1 MNIVVIMPTYNEAEN
16 VKKMIP
22 MLEKE
27 VFPKVKNHTMH
38 LLVVDDDSPD
48 GTGKEVEKYMKE
60 YKNVHVLSEEK
71 NGLGAAYVRGMKYAM
86 NTMKADAV
94 IEFDADFQHDPA
106 DIPHLI
112 AAMDEGYDYVI
123 GSRYIKGGAIPDNW
137 GMDRKLKS
145 RLGGIFAQFMFLM
158 PNIHDMT
165 SGYKLTKTA
174 FLKKVDLD
182 HLYSYN
188 FAYKMHILHD
198 VVKAGAKVKEVPIIF
213 YDRTKGKSKMDTNDM
228 KESLLLVFRLTIKD
242 FESFLKF
249 LVVGGFGFLINAI
262 VLRILVD
269 AHWDPFFANLVGA
282 AIAVFSNYNFNNFW
296 TFKHHKITSVSRYL
310 WKLVHFYLTS
320 AIGVIF
326 IQSGTILLGD
336 YFFGKKYYF
345 IYFLFGTGLLLIWN
359 FTIYNKFIWKK
370 NPIK

>member
-22 MLEKE
+22 VLEKE
-27 VFPKVKNHTMH
+27 VFPKVKNHSMY
-38 LLVVDDDSPD
+38 LLVVDDKSPD

-60 YKNVHVLSEEK
+60 YKNVHLLSGEK

-86 NTMKADAV
+86 DTMKADAV
-94 IEFDADFQHDPA
+94 IEFDADFQHDPQ

-123 GSRYIKGGAIPDNW
+123 GSRYVKGGAIPDNW
-137 GMDRKLKS
+137 GMDRKIKS
-145 RLGGIFAQFMFLM
+145 RLGGIFAQCMFLM
-158 PNIHDMT
+158 PSIHDMT
-165 SGYKLTKTA
+165 SGYKLTKTS

-182 HLYSYN
+182 DLYSYN

-228 KESLLLVFRLTIKD
+228 KESLLLVIRLTIRD

-249 LVVGGFGFLINAI
+249 LVVGGFGFVINA
-262 VLRILVD
+262 VMLKLLVD
-269 AHWDPFFANLVGA
+269 YGHWNPSLANLAGA
-282 AIAVFSNYNFNNFW
+282 AVAIFSNYNFNNFW
-296 TFKHHKITSVSRYL
+296 TFSHQKIHGIKNYL
-310 WKLVHFYLTS
+310 LKLVQFYATS
-320 AIGVIF
+320 AFGVIF
-326 IQSGTILLGD
+326 IQTGTIFVGD
-336 YFFGKKYYF
+336 HFIGRQWYFLYF
-345 IYFLFGTGLLLIWN
+345 IFGTGLLLIWN

-370 NPIK
+370 KKS